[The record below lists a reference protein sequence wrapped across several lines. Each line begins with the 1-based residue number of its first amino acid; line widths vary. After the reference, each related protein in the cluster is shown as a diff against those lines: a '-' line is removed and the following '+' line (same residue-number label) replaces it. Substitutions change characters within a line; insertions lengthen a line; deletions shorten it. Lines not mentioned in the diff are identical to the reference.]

1 VARTTGP
8 LYSVTTFPLMSTA
21 TQNDSDA
28 QETDVTPAEFSTPM
42 AVDQPDDV
50 YSNAWPEPS
59 MAVQKP
65 GAGHETVASGLRGNT
80 RRSSGVAAA
89 VR

>member
-1 VARTTGP
+1 MFCGADHWP

-50 YSNAWPEPS
+50 
-59 MAVQKP
+59 
-65 GAGHETVASGLRGNT
+65 
-80 RRSSGVAAA
+80 
-89 VR
+89 